1 MKKLLS
7 LIKACMSDN
16 MSLFRIKTKS
26 QSKKAK
32 LILPIFLF
40 MFIFFYIVGFSNMII
55 EPLIEINS
63 EYVLL
68 TLFVTFTTIITFVEG
83 IYKSGSLLFNS
94 KDDNLLLSLPIKKST
109 VLFIR
114 IFKFYVFEVLYNSMF
129 LMPAMVVYAYY
140 VDVSI
145 SYYIVSVSA
154 LLLLPIIPIIISCI
168 IGGIINSSAS
178 KFKHKN
184 FAQTIIT
191 ILLLVFIFYGSYNL
205 ESAIKNLAQNASL
218 VNSVITKIYYPVKLY
233 IKLVTNFKIVDF
245 IQFILINI
253 LIFVISVSIFSKI
266 YFKINSSTKAVKL
279 SKKNKNSKYKIKTS
293 LPIKSLIKKELNRF
307 ANTPVFV
314 INTAMGLAIF
324 LIGCILI
331 SIKFDS
337 LINTISED
345 IPISVEQIKSYIPVI
360 LFGFVCFSSLMSSIT
375 SSMISL
381 EGKSFSILKSL
392 PVSSFKIIISK
403 VLTAVIIMVPVLVV
417 GDIIMFVRFSFNIIE
432 VLMILISSIILPLVS
447 ETIGIIVN
455 LKYPKM
461 DAENDTEVVKQSMSS
476 AIAVFTGMLLT
487 GITILLIVKGIEH
500 NINLDIIIA
509 LVLGIYTLLCM
520 NLLIYLNKVS
530 TKEFNKINV

>member
-279 SKKNKNSKYKIKTS
+279 SKKNRNNNYKIKTS

>member
-55 EPLIEINS
+55 EPLIEINL

>member
-16 MSLFRIKTKS
+16 MSLFKIKTKS

-279 SKKNKNSKYKIKTS
+279 SKKNRNSNYKIKTS
-293 LPIKSLIKKELNRF
+293 SPIKSLIKKELNRF

>member
-1 MKKLLS
+1 MKKILS

-16 MSLFRIKTKS
+16 MSLFRIKSKS
-26 QSKKAK
+26 QSKKTK
-32 LILPIFLF
+32 VILPIFLF
-40 MFIFFYIVGFSNMII
+40 IFIFFYIVGFSNMII
-55 EPLIEINS
+55 EPLIGINS

-253 LIFVISVSIFSKI
+253 LIFIISVSIFSKI

-279 SKKNKNSKYKIKTS
+279 SKKNRNSNYKIKTS

-476 AIAVFTGMLLT
+476 AIAVFVGMIIS
-487 GITILLIVKGIEH
+487 GITIFIIVKGIEYSI
-500 NINLDIIIA
+500 NIDILIA
-509 LVLGIYTLLCM
+509 LVLGIYTILCM

-530 TKEFNKINV
+530 IKEFNKISV

>member
-279 SKKNKNSKYKIKTS
+279 SKKNRNSNYKIKTS

>member
-16 MSLFRIKTKS
+16 MSLFKIKTKS

-55 EPLIEINS
+55 EPLIEINL

-279 SKKNKNSKYKIKTS
+279 SKKNRNSNYKIKTS

-447 ETIGIIVN
+447 ETIGIIIN

-487 GITILLIVKGIEH
+487 GITILLIVKGIEY

>member
-16 MSLFRIKTKS
+16 MSLFKIKTKS

-279 SKKNKNSKYKIKTS
+279 SKKNRNSNYKIKTS

-417 GDIIMFVRFSFNIIE
+417 GDIIMFIRFSFNIIE

>member
-16 MSLFRIKTKS
+16 MSLFKIKTKS

-154 LLLLPIIPIIISCI
+154 LLLLPIIPITISCI

-417 GDIIMFVRFSFNIIE
+417 GDIIMFIRFSFNIIE

>member
-1 MKKLLS
+1 MKKILS

-16 MSLFRIKTKS
+16 MSLFRIKSKS
-26 QSKKAK
+26 KSKKTK
-32 LILPIFLF
+32 VILPIFLF
-40 MFIFFYIVGFSNMII
+40 IFIFFYIVGFSNMII
-55 EPLIEINS
+55 EPLIGINS

-140 VDVSI
+140 VKVNI
-145 SYYIVSVSA
+145 LYYIVSVIA
-154 LLLLPIIPIIISCI
+154 LLLLPIIPITISCI

-218 VNSVITKIYYPVKLY
+218 INSVITKIYYPLKLY
-233 IKLVTNFKIVDF
+233 IRLVTNFKIIDF

-253 LIFVISVSIFSKI
+253 LIFAISIIIFSRI

-279 SKKNKNSKYKIKTS
+279 SKKNKNSKYKIKTNS
-293 LPIKSLIKKELNRF
+293 PIKSLIKKELNRF

-337 LINTISED
+337 IISTLIED

-403 VLTAVIIMVPVLVV
+403 VLTAVIIMTPVLVV
-417 GDIIMFVRFSFNIIE
+417 GDIIMFIRFSFNLIE

-476 AIAVFTGMLLT
+476 AIAVFVGMIFS
-487 GITILLIVKGIEH
+487 GITIFIIVKGLEYSI
-500 NINLDIIIA
+500 NIDILIA
-509 LVLGIYTLLCM
+509 LVLGIYTILCM

-530 TKEFNKINV
+530 IKEFNKISV

>member
-1 MKKLLS
+1 MKKILS

-55 EPLIEINS
+55 EPLIGINL

-140 VDVSI
+140 VDVGI

-154 LLLLPIIPIIISCI
+154 LLLLPIIPITISCI

-233 IKLVTNFKIVDF
+233 IKLVTNFKILDF
-245 IQFILINI
+245 IQFISINI
-253 LIFVISVSIFSKI
+253 LIFIISVSIFSKI

-293 LPIKSLIKKELNRF
+293 SPIKSLIKKELNKF

-381 EGKSFSILKSL
+381 EGKSFGILKSL

-403 VLTAVIIMVPVLVV
+403 VLTAVIIMVPVLLV
-417 GDIIMFVRFSFNIIE
+417 GDIIMFVRFSFNLIE

-447 ETIGIIVN
+447 ETIGIIIN

-476 AIAVFTGMLLT
+476 AIAVFTGMILT
-487 GITILLIVKGIEH
+487 GITILLIVKGIEY

-520 NLLIYLNKVS
+520 ILLVYLNKVS
-530 TKEFNKINV
+530 IKEFNKINV

>member
-16 MSLFRIKTKS
+16 MSLFKIKTKS

-55 EPLIEINS
+55 EPLIEINL

-417 GDIIMFVRFSFNIIE
+417 GDIIMFIRFSFNIIE